1 MAVTADAAEAPSPE
15 AIPEA
20 IPGAIPGRA
29 PTPGGPEAL
38 PEALEERARAASR
51 LLKALSNETRL
62 RLLWLLAE
70 GEKSVSELER
80 ALGLRQPAISQQ
92 LARLRAERLVAQ
104 RRQGKSIYYSLAS
117 DDARR
122 AIALLHDLFSGP
134 VSGPTSGPA
143 GATRDQASQA
153 RK

>member
-1 MAVTADAAEAPSPE
+1 MAVTVDAAETPSPGAIPE

-20 IPGAIPGRA
+20 IPGRA
-29 PTPGGPEAL
+29 PAPGGPEAL
-38 PEALEERARAASR
+38 PEALAERACAASR

-62 RLLWLLAE
+62 LILWLLAE

-104 RRQGKSIYYSLAS
+104 RRQGKSVYYSLAS
-117 DDARR
+117 EEARR
-122 AIALLHDLFSGP
+122 AITLLHDLFSAP
-134 VSGPTSGPA
+134 ASGPTA
-143 GATRDQASQA
+143 ATRDEAE
-153 RK
+153 